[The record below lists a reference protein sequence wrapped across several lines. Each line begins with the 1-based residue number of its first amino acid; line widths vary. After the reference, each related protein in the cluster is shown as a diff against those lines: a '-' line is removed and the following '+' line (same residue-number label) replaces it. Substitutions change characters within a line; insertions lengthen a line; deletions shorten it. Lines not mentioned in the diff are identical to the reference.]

1 MYAKYTMPLTR
12 QGHSCNSLVMTGE
25 NSTQWIQYS
34 NYWHIFFPQFASEVI
49 YKINMIA
56 ILWVLSVF
64 CWKIRVPSISERNAS
79 LCSDVFFFFLYFIYL
94 WFYLWSL
101 RNVVHYISGATV
113 HQSSFYMNKLL
124 IWQWL
129 TENSRLSVILFY
141 FFNKRVVNNLIHK
154 ISNYQ
159 LQKY

>member
-1 MYAKYTMPLTR
+1 MQSIQCHLLGKVIVVTAL
-12 QGHSCNSLVMTGE
+12 SWLVKILPSE
-25 NSTQWIQYS
+25 YNIP
-34 NYWHIFFPQFASEVI
+34 IIDIFFFPQFASEVI